1 MEEIKVKNNPLDI
14 RIFVIGR
21 PDIDHM
27 SEEEYAVFAA
37 ALELRIDESLKE
49 IRNDRIIKKQ

>member
-1 MEEIKVKNNPLDI
+1 MEGIKVKNSPLDI
-14 RIFVIGR
+14 RIFAVGR

-27 SEEEYAVFAA
+27 SEEEYSVFIA

-49 IRNDRIIKKQ
+49 MRKDSISQTQ